1 MSGKARIARR
11 LFKSLALFI
20 LRSGSPK
27 DKQPDKAH
35 LEVERKFRLF
45 DGEADTLESR
55 LSGSG
60 FRPIGELTM
69 TDTFLPAMK
78 DEDMIRIRVE
88 SEGEVRRRILTLKDW
103 VTIDGERE
111 RREQEGEIGLL
122 ASVVLRLVGRLVAG
136 ASFLSFSKVRRSY
149 SSSPPGT
156 ATATKSGGI
165 QVVVS
170 VDRVTGLGVY
180 SGAYLEVEI
189 IVPVGGDV
197 KAARE
202 RIRTEVFELL
212 GEHREFVPRSYLDML
227 KEATV

>member
-1 MSGKARIARR
+1 MSGNVIARR

-20 LRSGSPK
+20 LRSAPQK
-27 DKQPDKAH
+27 EANQDKAH

-45 DGEADTLESR
+45 DGEIDDLETR
-55 LSGSG
+55 LPASG
-60 FRPIGELTM
+60 FRPIGVLTM

-88 SEGEVRRRILTLKDW
+88 SEGEARRRYLTLKDW
-103 VTIDGERE
+103 VMIDGERE

-122 ASVVLRLVGRLVAG
+122 ASVVLRMVGRLVQG
-136 ASFLSFSKVRRSY
+136 IKPLSFSKVRHTY
-149 SSSPPGT
+149 SSTQTDSGT
-156 ATATKSGGI
+156 GSDV
-165 QVVVS
+165 QVVVA

-189 IVPVGGDV
+189 IVAIGGDV

-212 GEHREFVPRSYLDML
+212 GEHRDFVPRSYHDML
-227 KEATV
+227 KETTV

>member
-1 MSGKARIARR
+1 MSGNSGIARR
-11 LFKSLALFI
+11 LFKSLALFV
-20 LRSGSPK
+20 LRSESHK
-27 DKQPDKAH
+27 AKQAEDKAH

-45 DGEADTLESR
+45 DGEIDDLDSR
-55 LSGSG
+55 LPKCG

-69 TDTFLPAMK
+69 TDTFLPALK

-88 SEGEVRRRILTLKDW
+88 SEGELRRRVLTLKDW
-103 VTIDGERE
+103 VMIDGERE

-122 ASVVLRLVGRLVAG
+122 ASLVLRLVGRLVDG
-136 ASFLSFSKVRRSY
+136 KPPLSFSKVRRSY
-149 SSSPPGT
+149 SSSLPG
-156 ATATKSGGI
+156 ADSGSDV

-197 KAARE
+197 KSARE
-202 RIRTEVFELL
+202 RIRAEVFELL
-212 GEHREFVPRSYLDML
+212 GEHRDFVPRSYLDML
-227 KEATV
+227 KEATVV

>member
-20 LRSGSPK
+20 LRSGSLK
-27 DKQPDKAH
+27 DKQPEKAH

-45 DGEADTLESR
+45 EGEADTLESR
-55 LSGSG
+55 LSEGG

-149 SSSPPGT
+149 SSSRPGG
-156 ATATKSGGI
+156 ADAKSEGV

-180 SGAYLEVEI
+180 SGNYLEVEI

-202 RIRTEVFELL
+202 RIRSEVFELL

-227 KEATV
+227 KESTV

>member
-1 MSGKARIARR
+1 MSGKVIARR

-20 LRSGSPK
+20 LRSAPQK
-27 DKQPDKAH
+27 EANQDKAH

-45 DGEADTLESR
+45 DGEIDDLETR
-55 LSGSG
+55 LPKSG
-60 FRPIGELTM
+60 FRPVGELTM

-88 SEGEVRRRILTLKDW
+88 SEGEASRRYLTLKDW
-103 VTIDGERE
+103 VMIDGERE
-111 RREQEGEIGLL
+111 RREQEVEIGLL
-122 ASVVLRLVGRLVAG
+122 ASVVLRLVGRLVEG
-136 ASFLSFSKVRRSY
+136 ASPLSFSKVRNTY
-149 SSSPPGT
+149 SSSRPDT
-156 ATATKSGGI
+156 ATGSDV
-165 QVVVS
+165 QVVVA

-189 IVPVGGDV
+189 IVALGGDV

-212 GEHREFVPRSYLDML
+212 GEHRDFVPQSYLDML

>member
-1 MSGKARIARR
+1 MTGNSGIARR
-11 LFKSLALFI
+11 LFKSLALFV
-20 LRSGSPK
+20 LRSRSQKEKQGE
-27 DKQPDKAH
+27 DKTH

-45 DGEADTLESR
+45 DGEIDDLDSR
-55 LSGSG
+55 LPKCG
-60 FRPIGELTM
+60 FRPIGEVTM
-69 TDTFLPAMK
+69 TDTFLPALK

-88 SEGEVRRRILTLKDW
+88 SEGELRRRVLTLKDW
-103 VTIDGERE
+103 VMIDGERE

-122 ASVVLRLVGRLVAG
+122 ASLVLRLVGRLVDG
-136 ASFLSFSKVRRSY
+136 KPPLSFSKVRRSY
-149 SSSPPGT
+149 SSS
-156 ATATKSGGI
+156 
-165 QVVVS
+165 QCVVA

-197 KAARE
+197 KSARE

-212 GEHREFVPRSYLDML
+212 GEHRDFVPRSYLDML

>member
-1 MSGKARIARR
+1 MSGKNIFARR
-11 LFKSLALFI
+11 LFKSLALLV
-20 LRSGSPK
+20 LRSAPRNEDAENK
-27 DKQPDKAH
+27 TH

-45 DGEADTLESR
+45 DGEIDQLELR
-55 LSGSG
+55 LPRCG
-60 FRPIGELTM
+60 FTPIGEVTM

-103 VTIDGERE
+103 VMIDGERE
-111 RREQEGEIGLL
+111 RREQEGEIGLFAGML
-122 ASVVLRLVGRLVAG
+122 LRLVGRLVDRDKP
-136 ASFLSFSKVRRSY
+136 LSFSKVRRSY
-149 SSSPPGT
+149 SSQSGPGT
-156 ATATKSGGI
+156 GSDV

-189 IVPVGGDV
+189 IVAIGGDV

-212 GEHREFVPRSYLDML
+212 GENRDFVPRSYLDML
-227 KEATV
+227 KESTV